1 MEPYDWYNRVGYKD
15 SSALKPGRRVLYEE
29 HALFPELDE
38 KYYEHLR
45 SIRLPKKPYEISPR
59 GFVKIAKSDREWH
72 DPRNR
77 NRRIYEAVIHAV
89 LSPTEVTFSEGGSG
103 VGIHCIVDVFEDD

>member
-1 MEPYDWYNRVGYKD
+1 MEDYDWYNEVGYKD
-15 SSALKPGRRVLYEE
+15 SSELKPGVRVLYEE

-38 KYYEHLR
+38 LYYQRLR
-45 SIRLPKKPYEISPR
+45 SIRLPVKPAEVSPR
-59 GFVKIAKSDREWH
+59 GFVKIASSDQEWH

-89 LSPTEVTFSEGGSG
+89 LSPTEVSFHEGGPG
-103 VGIHCIVDVFEDD
+103 VGIQCIVDVLGEG